1 MAAGATREGIGSAT
15 DPAALLENSALV
27 TQAVARA
34 KEGDMTALHFL
45 YVRYADP
52 VRGYIGSIVRDSHEA
67 EDITQTL
74 FLNLLKKI
82 HRYERR
88 EVPFAAWILRVA
100 RNAALDHLRSRRAVP
115 VEEVRKSEHG
125 HEEGSFE
132 RQDALKNA
140 FATLPVDQREV
151 LVLRHIGGLSPT
163 EIARRIHK
171 TESSVHGLHHRG
183 RNALKAALR
192 DVGAAPVTAA

>member
-1 MAAGATREGIGSAT
+1 
-15 DPAALLENSALV
+15 
-27 TQAVARA
+27 
-34 KEGDMTALHFL
+34 
-45 YVRYADP
+45 
-52 VRGYIGSIVRDSHEA
+52 
-67 EDITQTL
+67 
-74 FLNLLKKI
+74 
-82 HRYERR
+82 
-88 EVPFAAWILRVA
+88 VA

-115 VEEVRKSEHG
+115 VEEVRKSEDG
-125 HEEGSFE
+125 NEEGSFE

-151 LVLRHIGGLSPT
+151 LVLRHIGGLSPM

-192 DVGAAPVTAA
+192 DVGAAPVTTA